1 MIPPLIAETPSLESA
16 PIPFDESDA
25 SAMLMLEYLKDM
37 YIGKE
42 HPFLTSSRDG
52 FTYLIIPR
60 TITRVFNDADTLTDK
75 TARALWLSNGE
86 GAVNG

>member
-1 MIPPLIAETPSLESA
+1 MIDTAIFQSVESV

-60 TITRVFNDADTLTDK
+60 TITRVFDDQPKHAQ
-75 TARALWLSNGE
+75 A
-86 GAVNG
+86 